1 MILHCVIDGI
11 RIIFIDPKLEGHVV
25 FLNYNARFTAETL
38 PADLKEAIVKLFLL
52 KKQEFI
58 KQINKLHNDG
68 LILKS
73 FENTSL
79 EENCI
84 KQPCFK
90 LKFTSGEY
98 SEKDRIIENEVFN
111 VCLEIILQ
119 SQLEKKSIMV
129 FRYLESISNLF
140 FETETVFSYRIER
153 QLENKIYI
161 RINQESYSDSI
172 CS

>member
-1 MILHCVIDGI
+1 MKSFETVYNEVEELLIK
-11 RIIFIDPKLEGHVV
+11 KLPE
-25 FLNYNARFTAETL
+25 YIE
-38 PADLKEAIVKLFLL
+38 K
-52 KKQEFI
+52 
-58 KQINKLHNDG
+58 INKLHNDG

-84 KQPCFK
+84 KLPCFK

-111 VCLEIILQ
+111 ICLEIILQ

-129 FRYLESISNLF
+129 FRYVEAISNLF

-161 RINQESYSDSI
+161 RIIQESYSE
-172 CS
+172 

>member
-1 MILHCVIDGI
+1 MKSFETVYNELEELLIK
-11 RIIFIDPKLEGHVV
+11 KLPE
-25 FLNYNARFTAETL
+25 YIE
-38 PADLKEAIVKLFLL
+38 K
-52 KKQEFI
+52 
-58 KQINKLHNDG
+58 INKQHNDG
-68 LILKS
+68 LFMKL
-73 FENTSL
+73 FANTSL

-90 LKFTSGEY
+90 ITFTSGEY

-129 FRYLESISNLF
+129 FRYVEAIANLF

-161 RINQESYSDSI
+161 GIIQES
-172 CS
+172 

>member
-1 MILHCVIDGI
+1 MRSFETVYIELEELLIK
-11 RIIFIDPKLEGHVV
+11 KLPDYIE
-25 FLNYNARFTAETL
+25 
-38 PADLKEAIVKLFLL
+38 K
-52 KKQEFI
+52 
-58 KQINKLHNDG
+58 INKQHNDG
-68 LILKS
+68 LIIKP
-73 FENTSL
+73 FENISL
-79 EENCI
+79 EENCL

-111 VCLEIILQ
+111 ICLEIILQ

-129 FRYLESISNLF
+129 FRYVEAISNLF

-161 RINQESYSDSI
+161 RIIQ
-172 CS
+172 

>member
-1 MILHCVIDGI
+1 MKSFETVYNELEELLIK
-11 RIIFIDPKLEGHVV
+11 KLPGYIE
-25 FLNYNARFTAETL
+25 
-38 PADLKEAIVKLFLL
+38 K
-52 KKQEFI
+52 
-58 KQINKLHNDG
+58 INKQHNDG
-68 LILKS
+68 LIIKS

-90 LKFTSGEY
+90 LTFTSGEY

-129 FRYLESISNLF
+129 FRYVEAISNLF
-140 FETETVFSYRIER
+140 SENETAFSYRIEK

-161 RINQESYSDSI
+161 RIIQES
-172 CS
+172 

>member
-1 MILHCVIDGI
+1 MKSFETVYNELEELLIK
-11 RIIFIDPKLEGHVV
+11 KLPGYIE
-25 FLNYNARFTAETL
+25 
-38 PADLKEAIVKLFLL
+38 K
-52 KKQEFI
+52 
-58 KQINKLHNDG
+58 INKQHNDG
-68 LILKS
+68 LIIKP

-90 LKFTSGEY
+90 LTFTSGEY

-129 FRYLESISNLF
+129 FRYVEAISNLF
-140 FETETVFSYRIER
+140 SENETAFSYRIEK

-161 RINQESYSDSI
+161 RIIQES
-172 CS
+172 

>member
-1 MILHCVIDGI
+1 MKSIETVYNELEELLIK
-11 RIIFIDPKLEGHVV
+11 KLPE
-25 FLNYNARFTAETL
+25 YIE
-38 PADLKEAIVKLFLL
+38 K
-52 KKQEFI
+52 
-58 KQINKLHNDG
+58 INKLHNDG
-68 LILKS
+68 LIIKP

-119 SQLEKKSIMV
+119 SQLEKKSIMF
-129 FRYLESISNLF
+129 FRYVEAISNLF
-140 FETETVFSYRIER
+140 FEIETVYSYRIEK

-161 RINQESYSDSI
+161 RIIQGSKF
-172 CS
+172 

>member
-1 MILHCVIDGI
+1 MKSFETVYNELEELLIK
-11 RIIFIDPKLEGHVV
+11 KLPE
-25 FLNYNARFTAETL
+25 YIE
-38 PADLKEAIVKLFLL
+38 K
-52 KKQEFI
+52 
-58 KQINKLHNDG
+58 INKQHNDG
-68 LILKS
+68 LIIKP

-90 LKFTSGEY
+90 LTFTSGEY

-129 FRYLESISNLF
+129 FRYVEAISNLF
-140 FETETVFSYRIER
+140 SENETAFSYRIEK

-161 RINQESYSDSI
+161 RIIQES
-172 CS
+172 

>member
-1 MILHCVIDGI
+1 MKSFETVYNELEELLIK
-11 RIIFIDPKLEGHVV
+11 KLPE
-25 FLNYNARFTAETL
+25 YIE
-38 PADLKEAIVKLFLL
+38 K
-52 KKQEFI
+52 
-58 KQINKLHNDG
+58 INKFHNDG

-90 LKFTSGEY
+90 LTFTSGEY

-119 SQLEKKSIMV
+119 SQLEKKFIMV
-129 FRYLESISNLF
+129 SRYVEAISKLF
-140 FETETVFSYRIER
+140 SENETAFSYRIEK
-153 QLENKIYI
+153 QLDNKIYI
-161 RINQESYSDSI
+161 RIIQES
-172 CS
+172 

>member
-1 MILHCVIDGI
+1 MKSFETVYNELEELLIK
-11 RIIFIDPKLEGHVV
+11 KLPE
-25 FLNYNARFTAETL
+25 YIE
-38 PADLKEAIVKLFLL
+38 K
-52 KKQEFI
+52 
-58 KQINKLHNDG
+58 INKLHNDG

-129 FRYLESISNLF
+129 FRYVEAISNLF

-161 RINQESYSDSI
+161 RIIQESYSE
-172 CS
+172 

>member
-1 MILHCVIDGI
+1 MKSFETVYNELEELLIK
-11 RIIFIDPKLEGHVV
+11 KLLGYIE
-25 FLNYNARFTAETL
+25 
-38 PADLKEAIVKLFLL
+38 K
-52 KKQEFI
+52 
-58 KQINKLHNDG
+58 INKQHNDG
-68 LILKS
+68 LIIKP

-90 LKFTSGEY
+90 LTFTNGEY

-129 FRYLESISNLF
+129 FRYVEAISNLF
-140 FETETVFSYRIER
+140 SENETAFSYRIEK

-161 RINQESYSDSI
+161 RIIQES
-172 CS
+172 

>member
-1 MILHCVIDGI
+1 MKSFETVYNELEELLIK
-11 RIIFIDPKLEGHVV
+11 KLPGYIE
-25 FLNYNARFTAETL
+25 
-38 PADLKEAIVKLFLL
+38 K
-52 KKQEFI
+52 
-58 KQINKLHNDG
+58 INKQHNDG
-68 LILKS
+68 LIIKS

-90 LKFTSGEY
+90 LTFTSGEY

-119 SQLEKKSIMV
+119 AQLEKKSIMV
-129 FRYLESISNLF
+129 FRYVEAISNLF
-140 FETETVFSYRIER
+140 SENETAFSYRIEK

-161 RINQESYSDSI
+161 RIIQES
-172 CS
+172 

>member
-1 MILHCVIDGI
+1 MKTFETAYSELDNLLIK
-11 RIIFIDPKLEGHVV
+11 KLPDYIE
-25 FLNYNARFTAETL
+25 
-38 PADLKEAIVKLFLL
+38 K
-52 KKQEFI
+52 
-58 KQINKLHNDG
+58 INKLHNDN
-68 LILKS
+68 LIIKP

-129 FRYLESISNLF
+129 YRYVEAISNLF
-140 FETETVFSYRIER
+140 FETETVFSYRIEK

-161 RINQESYSDSI
+161 RIIQES
-172 CS
+172 

>member
-1 MILHCVIDGI
+1 MKSIETVYNELEELLIK
-11 RIIFIDPKLEGHVV
+11 KLPE
-25 FLNYNARFTAETL
+25 YIE
-38 PADLKEAIVKLFLL
+38 K
-52 KKQEFI
+52 
-58 KQINKLHNDG
+58 INKLHNDG
-68 LILKS
+68 LIIKP

-119 SQLEKKSIMV
+119 SQLEKKSIMF
-129 FRYLESISNLF
+129 FRYVEAISNLF
-140 FETETVFSYRIER
+140 FEIETVYSYRIEK

-161 RINQESYSDSI
+161 RIIQGS
-172 CS
+172 